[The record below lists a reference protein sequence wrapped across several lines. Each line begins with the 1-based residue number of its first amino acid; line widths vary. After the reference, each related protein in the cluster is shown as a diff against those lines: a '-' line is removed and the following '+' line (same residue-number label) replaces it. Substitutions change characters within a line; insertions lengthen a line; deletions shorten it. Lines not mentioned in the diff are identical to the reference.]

1 MNGYLLR
8 ASIALLSR
16 LCNHQ
21 THHKIVYHHPTT
33 RLCNHH
39 PPQDCVTIKPTTTM
53 KKENIK
59 TIINFIITVLTAIA
73 STFCMQSC
81 ILK

>member
-33 RLCNHH
+33 RLC
-39 PPQDCVTIKPTTTM
+39 TIKPTTTM

>member
-33 RLCNHH
+33 RLCNHQTH
-39 PPQDCVTIKPTTTM
+39 HNNE
-53 KKENIK
+53 KENIK

>member
-8 ASIALLSR
+8 ASIALLPDCVTIKTITR
-16 LCNHQ
+16 LCNHL
-21 THHKIVYHHPTT
+21 PTT
-33 RLCNHH
+33 RLC
-39 PPQDCVTIKPTTTM
+39 TLKPTTTM

-81 ILK
+81 IIK

>member
-21 THHKIVYHHPTT
+21 THHKIVY
-33 RLCNHH
+33 HH

>member
-16 LCNHQ
+16 LCNH
-21 THHKIVYHHPTT
+21 HLTT
-33 RLCNHH
+33 RLCTIT
-39 PPQDCVTIKPTTTM
+39 PPQDCVIIKPITTM

>member
-21 THHKIVYHHPTT
+21 THHKIVYHHPPQ
-33 RLCNHH
+33 RLCNHQTH
-39 PPQDCVTIKPTTTM
+39 HNNE
-53 KKENIK
+53 KENIK

>member
-8 ASIALLSR
+8 ASIAFLPR

-21 THHKIVYHHPTT
+21 THHKIVYHH
-33 RLCNHH
+33 L
-39 PPQDCVTIKPTTTM
+39 PQDCVTIKPTTTM

-81 ILK
+81 MLK

>member
-8 ASIALLSR
+8 ASIALL
-16 LCNHQ
+16 
-21 THHKIVYHHPTT
+21 P

-39 PPQDCVTIKPTTTM
+39 LTTRLCTITPPQDCVTIKTITTM